1 MWVLDVG
8 QTFFSI
14 HESAWKLTEVIFTDT
29 FVKWPSLP
37 LNLPY
42 MMYINQIFQYRTET
56 HDLGSRCIGNIYMEG
71 SVLGTHIN
79 LILLVTASS
88 HPKKKTTFPDI
99 GWNFLLSKLLYL
111 LMAISNS

>member
-1 MWVLDVG
+1 MWALDAG

-14 HESAWKLTEVIFTDT
+14 HESAWKLSEVIFTDT

-56 HDLGSRCIGNIYMEG
+56 HDYGISLHWKYLYGGFCIGN
-71 SVLGTHIN
+71 TH
-79 LILLVTASS
+79 
-88 HPKKKTTFPDI
+88 
-99 GWNFLLSKLLYL
+99 
-111 LMAISNS
+111 